1 MAGRCKSSAREV
13 MLALPWQLILNQ
25 APALLLAAG
34 DLLRK
39 SRPSPADIATATD
52 LNALRDRCA
61 ELAKDQQAYAELVKQ
76 LIDQLNAVT
85 EVAQATATRV
95 RHCMII
101 GVAGVALGVVAC
113 AIALFR

>member
-1 MAGRCKSSAREV
+1 
-13 MLALPWQLILNQ
+13 MLGVPWQLILNQ

-34 DLLRK
+34 ELLTR
-39 SRPSPADIATATD
+39 SRRRPADIATAQD

-76 LIDQLNAVT
+76 LTDQLNAVT
-85 EVAQATATRV
+85 ELTQATVIRAR
-95 RHCMII
+95 RSMIV

-113 AIALFR
+113 AIALLR

>member
-1 MAGRCKSSAREV
+1 
-13 MLALPWQLILNQ
+13 MLAVPWQFILNQ

-34 DLLRK
+34 DLLSK
-39 SRPSPADIATATD
+39 SRRWPADIATAKD

-76 LIDQLNAVT
+76 LTDQLNAITQVT
-85 EVAQATATRV
+85 QATETRARRCTIV
-95 RHCMII
+95 

-113 AIALFR
+113 AMALLR